1 MRERARRAQS
11 VLVRLN
17 EIYNA
22 MQPSRPVLRS
32 LRAAAFVLVSL
43 LAACSSHERAGT
55 MELVALGSRP
65 LALETEFISSAYVV
79 REAEDSF
86 WFSDISL
93 EQLLAHDMGKP
104 VRNAVF
110 LHAQLVW
117 TPKPGMTPLDP
128 TATNLVT
135 RVVVV
140 SEGEVG
146 LYGGAAFARPSGE
159 PGSEEMELVVEG
171 GTLSLLSKT
180 KGFHDLL
187 SPVGLTGT
195 FVARHAPDDAGRWR
209 RALAQ
214 FVTNALGTSTWV
226 DASDHAQERTFAF
239 YSPDF
244 SVR

>member
-1 MRERARRAQS
+1 
-11 VLVRLN
+11 
-17 EIYNA
+17 
-22 MQPSRPVLRS
+22 
-32 LRAAAFVLVSL
+32 
-43 LAACSSHERAGT
+43 
-55 MELVALGSRP
+55 
-65 LALETEFISSAYVV
+65 
-79 REAEDSF
+79 
-86 WFSDISL
+86 
-93 EQLLAHDMGKP
+93 
-104 VRNAVF
+104 
-110 LHAQLVW
+110 
-117 TPKPGMTPLDP
+117 MTPLDP